1 MTAHADAPSFL
12 DPVEQQIVAAVD
24 RENESAIAL
33 LEAVVNINSGT
44 TNLAGVRAV
53 GERFRAEFD
62 ALGFRTRWVDGASF
76 NRAGHLVAEHAGSG
90 LHILLIGHVDTV
102 FDPDHPFQRFERLS
116 PAEARGPGIIDMK
129 GGDVIIVHALK
140 ALKAA
145 GALEKAHISVIMI
158 GDEEDVGQPRDLAR
172 RELGELAD
180 AADVAL
186 GFEDGPGDPRLAVI
200 ARRGSTGWTLQV
212 TAKAGHSSQIFR
224 EEAGAGAIFEAA
236 RVLQLFRDRLSH
248 DPLLTF
254 NPGVII
260 GGTAVT
266 FDREASR
273 GTAGGKS
280 NVIAAEAIVEGDVR
294 AISHEQLASAK
305 AAMQAIVAEALPHTS
320 STIEFD
326 DSYPPFA
333 PTDGNRRLLSMY
345 DQASR
350 DTGAGPVAASD
361 PRAAG
366 AADISFTA
374 GRVEMALDGIGLMG
388 RNDHSEQET
397 ADLAT
402 LPSQTKRAAVLLHRL
417 TRQAVRQD

>member
-1 MTAHADAPSFL
+1 MTAHAAPIPL
-12 DPVEQQIVAAVD
+12 DPIEQQIVAAVD
-24 RENESAIAL
+24 RENESALAL

-53 GERFRAEFD
+53 GERFRAELD
-62 ALGFRTRWVDGASF
+62 ALGFRSRWVDGASF
-76 NRAGHLVAEHAGSG
+76 SRAGHLVAEHAGNG
-90 LHILLIGHVDTV
+90 ARLLLIGHLDTV

-116 PAEARGPGIIDMK
+116 PTEARGPGIIDMK

-145 GALEKAHISVIMI
+145 GALQDAHISVIMT

-172 RELGELAD
+172 LALRDLAD
-180 AADVAL
+180 AADVAI

-200 ARRGSTGWTLQV
+200 ARRGATGWTLRV
-212 TAKAGHSSQIFR
+212 AGKGGHSSQIFR
-224 EEAGAGAIFEAA
+224 AEAGAGAIFEAA
-236 RVLQLFRDRLSH
+236 RVLQLFRERLSH

-254 NPGVII
+254 NPGVIV
-260 GGTAVT
+260 GGTALT
-266 FDREASR
+266 FDPERSR
-273 GTAGGKS
+273 GTAAGKS
-280 NVIAAEAIVEGDVR
+280 NVIAAHAIVEGDVR

-305 AAMQAIVAEALPHTS
+305 AAMQAIISDALPQTV

-333 PTDGNRRLLSMY
+333 PTDGNRRLLAMY
-345 DQASR
+345 DKASR
-350 DTGAGPVAASD
+350 DIGAGPVAASD

-417 TRQAVRQD
+417 TRAGVRQP